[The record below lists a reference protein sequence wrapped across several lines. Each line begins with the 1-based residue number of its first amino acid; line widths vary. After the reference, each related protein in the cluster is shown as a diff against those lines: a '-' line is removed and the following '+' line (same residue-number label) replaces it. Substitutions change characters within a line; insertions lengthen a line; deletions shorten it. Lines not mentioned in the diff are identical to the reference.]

1 MPIPPDPPEPAPK
14 LTEVRYEHT
23 ADFAQVLRDAG
34 GALLISTYQ
43 AGRLVVI
50 GVEGNALKF
59 SFHAFEQCMGVAV
72 SPTRI
77 AVGTR
82 HDIWM
87 LRQAKDLARTL
98 PDGPYDD
105 CFLARLAHHTGRIHV
120 HELAWG
126 RDELWLVNT
135 LFSCL
140 CTLESETNFVPRWK
154 PPFITQLAGE
164 DRCHL
169 NGLALDQGMPRYV
182 TVLART
188 NTPAGWRPEK
198 AKSGCLLDVPSGEPI
213 LTGLCMPHSPRVY
226 GGRVW
231 VLDSGHGRLSL
242 VDPAACRSEPVAHL
256 PGYTRGLCFAGKYAF
271 VGLSRIRETNIF
283 GGLPIAERR
292 ADLKCG
298 VGIIDLTTGALA
310 AQLEFQ
316 SGVEEIFDV
325 QVLPGSL
332 RPCLAG
338 PNPTGDGAQQVWLA
352 ATPRWL
358 PGTR

>member
-1 MPIPPDPPEPAPK
+1 MPLPPDPPEPEPK

-23 ADFAQVLRDAG
+23 ADFADVLADAG

-43 AGRLVVI
+43 AGRLVCV
-50 GVEGNALKF
+50 GVQQGRLRF
-59 SFHAFEQCMGVAV
+59 SFHAFEQCMGLAV

-82 HDIWM
+82 HEVWM
-87 LRQAKDLARTL
+87 LRQARELAATV
-98 PDGPYDD
+98 PGGPFDD
-105 CFLARLAHHTGRIHV
+105 CFLARFAHHTGRIHI

-140 CTLESETNFVPRWK
+140 CTLETETNFVPRWK
-154 PPFITQLAGE
+154 PPFISQLAGE

-169 NGLALDQGMPRYV
+169 NGLALEHGVPRYV

-188 NTPAGWRPEK
+188 DAPAGWRPEK
-198 AKSGCLLDVPSGEPI
+198 SKTGCVLEVPSGEPVVQ
-213 LTGLCMPHSPRVY
+213 GLCMPHSPRVHA
-226 GGRVW
+226 GRLW
-231 VLDSGHGRLSL
+231 VLDSGRGRLSV
-242 VDPAACRSEPVAHL
+242 VDPQAGTTEPVAQL
-256 PGYTRGLCFAGKYAF
+256 PGYTRGLCFQGKYAF
-271 VGLSRIRETNIF
+271 VGLSKIRETNVF
-283 GGLPIAERR
+283 GGLPIAERKGE
-292 ADLKCG
+292 LKCG
-298 VGIIDLTTGALA
+298 VGVIDLTTGRLA
-310 AQLEFQ
+310 AQLEFH

-332 RPCLAG
+332 NPVLGG
-338 PNPTGDGAQQVWLA
+338 PNPTGDGSQQLWLA
-352 ATPRWL
+352 AAPRWL